1 MSQRVIV
8 GPPVSMQAWI
18 TVADWSCAATLAL
31 VTVKRKTA
39 VPAAASKR
47 NIIVPPFKRS
57 LPDLRRPTASKLS
70 RGGVNLKCGVRSA
83 SAPNLDYCVSCP
95 LTPQVSDRR

>member
-1 MSQRVIV
+1 LFQVMGRWPGAQRAPRRILMSQRVIV

-47 NIIVPPFKRS
+47 NIVVPLSSARF
-57 LPDLRRPTASKLS
+57 PT
-70 RGGVNLKCGVRSA
+70 
-83 SAPNLDYCVSCP
+83 CVG
-95 LTPQVSDRR
+95 

>member
-1 MSQRVIV
+1 MSQRVIA

-18 TVADWSCAATLAL
+18 TRADCSCAATLAL

-57 LPDLRRPTASKLS
+57 LPDLRRLIYATLS
-70 RGGVNLKCGVRSA
+70 GGATDLKS
-83 SAPNLDYCVSCP
+83 DYWVSCP
-95 LTPQVSDRR
+95 LTPHVSDSR

>member
-1 MSQRVIV
+1 MSQRVIA

-18 TVADWSCAATLAL
+18 AVVDWSCAATLAL

-47 NIIVPPFKRS
+47 NIVVPPFERP
-57 LPDLRRPTASKLS
+57 LPDLRRLS
-70 RGGVNLKCGVRSA
+70 AGRYLGPGPISNGDAMFSRPK
-83 SAPNLDYCVSCP
+83 PDYYCVSCP
-95 LTPQVSDRR
+95 LTPHVSDSR